1 MYAVFASGAQFA
13 LESQVEDVVK
23 AAGKNTAASGGVPN
37 IASILQTPSQMQDQ
51 GSSSFDSSAGDMNRS
66 ARRMKQRL
74 GQDKD
79 KK

>member
-1 MYAVFASGAQFA
+1 MVAVFASGAQFA

-23 AAGKNTAASGGVPN
+23 AAGKKTAASGGVPN
-37 IASILQTPSQMQDQ
+37 IASILQTPTQMQDQ
-51 GSSSFDSSAGDMNRS
+51 GAASFDSAAGDMNRS